1 MKKPILLIA
10 GLLCLVSA
18 ATAQVTKVCFNE
30 VLVTNHT
37 NYVDDYGQKVPW
49 FELFNA
55 SYNEVNI
62 GGCYLSN
69 DINNPKMYMIPKGDV
84 LTEIPTRQHVL
95 FYADNLPD
103 RGTFH
108 VNFTLDSATTNTL
121 YLFNA
126 DGRSLID
133 SVTVPVLAADVSW
146 GCPVDGVP
154 EWTIIKKVTPSTN
167 NLTLDT
173 NEKVDRFAEM
183 DPNGAGMA
191 MVAMGVVFSVLLVCA
206 ISFLLLAYVIKMVSR
221 RRQMRKARLTNE
233 PTSIIDTEDVPGEVI
248 AAISLALH
256 QLNEDTHDEENTILT
271 IAKTRRAYSPWSSK
285 IYGLRQ
291 LPK

>member
-1 MKKPILLIA
+1 MKKPILLMA
-10 GLLCLVSA
+10 WLLCLVSV

-30 VLVTNHT
+30 VLVTNQT
-37 NYVDDYGQKVPW
+37 NYEDDYGQHVPW

-69 DINNPKMYMIPKGDV
+69 DLNNPRMYMIPKGDV
-84 LTEIPTRQHVL
+84 LTNIPTRQHVI
-95 FYADNLPD
+95 FYADNLPN

-108 VNFTLDSATTNTL
+108 VNFTLDSATNNTL
-121 YLFNA
+121 YFFNA

-133 SVTVPVLAADVSW
+133 SVTVPVLKADVSW
-146 GCPVDGVP
+146 GRPIDGEA
-154 EWTIIKKVTPSTN
+154 EWAIITKVTPSTN
-167 NLTLDT
+167 NLTLDS
-173 NEKVDRFAEM
+173 NEKVDRFAQM
-183 DPNGAGMA
+183 DPNGVGMSL
-191 MVAMGVVFSVLLVCA
+191 VSMGVVFSVLLVCA
-206 ISFLLLAYVIKMVSR
+206 IAFFTLAFIIKMVSR
-221 RRQMRKARLTNE
+221 RGQMRKARQANMT
-233 PTSIIDTEDVPGEVI
+233 TSTIDTEDVPGEVI

-256 QLNEDTHDEENTILT
+256 QLADDTHDVENTVLT
-271 IAKTRRAYSPWSSK
+271 IAKTHRAYSPWSSK